1 MARFLGGPVT
11 FHETARRLFVGS
23 VGAQFS
29 AEIRK
34 TMPPQLV
41 LNFSSPVNPT
51 ISTEP
56 GKLRMVF
63 NREPL
68 INAGTQTFTFPDK
81 TIPFATYQENNGAAE
96 ITVSGTAP
104 LMASFSGDRRTITIL
119 AAVSAAQAPAQV
131 QPTAPAST
139 PSNVPLFNAPPE
151 NPAPGTTNIPGGVP
165 MAPAGRRFLA
175 VVDASHGGD
184 ERGAALTG
192 SLPEKDVTLAVA
204 RRLRQELENRGVGVL
219 MLRDSDVTL
228 EIDQRAAAT
237 NMAHPAVYIGLHA
250 STQGNGVRLYTA
262 VLPSGWE
269 GRGSFLGWETA
280 QSSAL
285 AVSQAAVT
293 GVAVELQRKRVPV
306 RSLAAPLRPLNNITV
321 AAMAVEVAP
330 PGTDVLEVAS
340 PNYEQLVASAIA
352 NGVAQLRDRQ
362 GFPQ

>member
-1 MARFLGGPVT
+1 
-11 FHETARRLFVGS
+11 
-23 VGAQFS
+23 
-29 AEIRK
+29 
-34 TMPPQLV
+34 
-41 LNFSSPVNPT
+41 
-51 ISTEP
+51 
-56 GKLRMVF
+56 
-63 NREPL
+63 
-68 INAGTQTFTFPDK
+68 
-81 TIPFATYQENNGAAE
+81 
-96 ITVSGTAP
+96 
-104 LMASFSGDRRTITIL
+104 
-119 AAVSAAQAPAQV
+119 
-131 QPTAPAST
+131 
-139 PSNVPLFNAPPE
+139 
-151 NPAPGTTNIPGGVP
+151 